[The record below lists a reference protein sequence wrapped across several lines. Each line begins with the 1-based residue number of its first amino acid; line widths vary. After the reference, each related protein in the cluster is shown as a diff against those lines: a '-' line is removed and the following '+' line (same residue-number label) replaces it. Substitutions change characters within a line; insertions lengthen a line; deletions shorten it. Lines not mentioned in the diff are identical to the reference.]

1 MQVGDYIIQQRYKN
15 KHEYMLIFKLLD
27 IHIDGYLHVEPQAYY
42 NNLTKQYDK
51 HPTNRNTN
59 HITTARIK
67 PYHPT
72 LEELF
77 IFKSFKE
84 QSCSNTHFT
93 NSLALSNL
101 GIN

>member
-1 MQVGDYIIQQRYKN
+1 MQVGDYIIQQRYKGD
-15 KHEYMLIFKLLD
+15 HSHMLIFKLLD
-27 IHIDGYLHVEPQAYY
+27 IPIDGYLHVEPQAYY
-42 NNLTKQYDK
+42 DNLTKQYDK
-51 HPTNRNTN
+51 YDYIHKPIN

-84 QSCSNTHFT
+84 QSC
-93 NSLALSNL
+93 
-101 GIN
+101 

>member
-15 KHEYMLIFKLLD
+15 DPNCMYIFKLLQ
-27 IHIDGYLHVEPQAYY
+27 IQIDGYLSVEPQAQY
-42 NNLTKQYDK
+42 NTVTKQYDK

-59 HITTARIK
+59 YITTARIK
-67 PYHPT
+67 LYHPT

-84 QSCSNTHFT
+84 QS
-93 NSLALSNL
+93 
-101 GIN
+101 

>member
-1 MQVGDYIIQQRYKN
+1 MQVGDYIIQQIN
-15 KHEYMLIFKLLD
+15 VHNSSHMLIFKLLD
-27 IHIDGYLHVEPQAYY
+27 IQIDGYLHVEPQAYY

-51 HPTNRNTN
+51 YDYIHKPIN

-84 QSCSNTHFT
+84 QS
-93 NSLALSNL
+93 
-101 GIN
+101 

>member
-1 MQVGDYIIQQRYKN
+1 MQVGDYIIQQRDKN
-15 KHEYMLIFKLLD
+15 DPNYMYIFKILQ
-27 IHIDGYLHVEPQAYY
+27 IQVDGYLHVKLQAIY
-42 NNLTKQYDK
+42 NSSTPVSNK
-51 HPTNRNTN
+51 HYNMRKSIK

-84 QSCSNTHFT
+84 QS
-93 NSLALSNL
+93 
-101 GIN
+101 

>member
-1 MQVGDYIIQQRYKN
+1 MQVGDYIFQQPYKSDIT
-15 KHEYMLIFKLLD
+15 YFRIFKVLR
-27 IHIDGYLHVEPQAYY
+27 ICIDGYLEVEPQAMYDAIAK
-42 NNLTKQYDK
+42 KQYK
-51 HPTNRNTN
+51 PITGYNVPK

-84 QSCSNTHFT
+84 QSC
-93 NSLALSNL
+93 
-101 GIN
+101 

>member
-1 MQVGDYIIQQRYKN
+1 MLVGDYIIQQPDKFDADYFR
-15 KHEYMLIFKLLD
+15 IFKVLR
-27 IHIDGYLHVEPQAYY
+27 ICIDGYLEVEFQSVCNSLNKHSP
-42 NNLTKQYDK
+42 LTKPVYSNF
-51 HPTNRNTN
+51 NRNIK

-84 QSCSNTHFT
+84 QS
-93 NSLALSNL
+93 
-101 GIN
+101 

>member
-1 MQVGDYIIQQRYKN
+1 MQVGDYIIQQRYKGD
-15 KHEYMLIFKLLD
+15 HRYMLIFKLLD
-27 IHIDGYLHVEPQAYY
+27 IHIDGYLSVEPQAQY
-42 NNLTKQYDK
+42 NTVTKQYDK
-51 HPTNRNTN
+51 HPTNRNIN

-84 QSCSNTHFT
+84 HSC
-93 NSLALSNL
+93 
-101 GIN
+101 

>member
-1 MQVGDYIIQQRYKN
+1 MQVGDYIIQQRDKN
-15 KHEYMLIFKLLD
+15 DPNYMYIFKILQ
-27 IHIDGYLHVEPQAYY
+27 IQVDGYLHVELQTIY
-42 NNLTKQYDK
+42 NSSTPVSNK
-51 HPTNRNTN
+51 HYSMRKSIK

-84 QSCSNTHFT
+84 QS
-93 NSLALSNL
+93 
-101 GIN
+101 

>member
-1 MQVGDYIIQQRYKN
+1 MQVGDYIIQQPSKSDINYFR
-15 KHEYMLIFKLLD
+15 IFKVLR
-27 IHIDGYLHVEPQAYY
+27 ICIDGYLEVEFQAVYSPLTKPIY
-42 NNLTKQYDK
+42 NNF
-51 HPTNRNTN
+51 NRNIN

-84 QSCSNTHFT
+84 QS
-93 NSLALSNL
+93 
-101 GIN
+101 

>member
-1 MQVGDYIIQQRYKN
+1 MQVGDYVIQQPHKSNINYFR
-15 KHEYMLIFKLLD
+15 IFKVLR
-27 IHIDGYLHVEPQAYY
+27 IYIDGYLEVEPQAMYDAIVK
-42 NNLTKQYDK
+42 KQYK
-51 HPTNRNTN
+51 PSTVYNVPK

-84 QSCSNTHFT
+84 QS
-93 NSLALSNL
+93 
-101 GIN
+101 